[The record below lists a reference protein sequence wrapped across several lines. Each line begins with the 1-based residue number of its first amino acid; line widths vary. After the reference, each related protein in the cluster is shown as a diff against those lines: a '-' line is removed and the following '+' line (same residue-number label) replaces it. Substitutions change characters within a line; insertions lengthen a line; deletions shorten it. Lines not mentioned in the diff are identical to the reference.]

1 MSAHLKLSITQAI
14 TNWTQNRAQVEP
26 GHPGAFIVSV
36 LEAIEKNGGGK
47 VSDLHTTVRDDGN
60 CFVQTRADGKMTEPQ
75 LLYRFSK
82 QDIIKSITKLSY
94 ITCLEIFCDDG
105 HSNLPKRL
113 NDNIFFNG
121 RFPFPGNAFNI
132 RFQFSPVEDNV
143 GHASFRY
150 IYNA

>member
-14 TNWTQNRAQVEP
+14 TKWTQNRAQVEA

-36 LEAIEKNGGGK
+36 LEAIERNAGGK

-60 CFVQTRADGKMTEPQ
+60 CYVQIRADGIMTEPQ
-75 LLYRFSK
+75 LIYKLST
-82 QDIIKSITKLSY
+82 QDLTKSIAKLSY
-94 ITCLEIFCDDG
+94 ITCLEILCNDG

-121 RFPFPGNAFNI
+121 RFPFPNQKFSI
-132 RFQFSPVEDNV
+132 RFQFSPVEENT